1 MIFVTVGS
9 MMPFDRLI
17 QAMDRWTLDRGETQT
32 FAQIGGGE
40 PPRHMQWARS
50 VTPAEFSDLI
60 AKATVIVAHAG
71 MGSIISAAEAGKSI
85 VIMPRY
91 ATLKEHTTDHQ
102 VHTASRLLGRPGI
115 HVAMSEAELPE
126 SIDEA
131 MGAVGS
137 AHQYLPRTAPD
148 AFVSRIRGL
157 LLTGAIPTQMNRS

>member
-1 MIFVTVGS
+1 MILVTVGS

-32 FAQIGGGE
+32 FAQIGSGE

-50 VTPAEFSDLI
+50 VAPAEFSDLI

-91 ATLKEHTTDHQ
+91 AALKEHTTDHQ
-102 VHTASRLLGRPGI
+102 VHTATRLLGRPGI
-115 HVAMSEAELPE
+115 HVAMSEAELPDR
-126 SIDEA
+126 IDAA

-137 AHQYLPRTAPD
+137 AHQYLPRSAPD
-148 AFVSRIRGL
+148 AFLSRIRAL
-157 LLTGAIPTQMNRS
+157 LLNGAIPTQMNRS